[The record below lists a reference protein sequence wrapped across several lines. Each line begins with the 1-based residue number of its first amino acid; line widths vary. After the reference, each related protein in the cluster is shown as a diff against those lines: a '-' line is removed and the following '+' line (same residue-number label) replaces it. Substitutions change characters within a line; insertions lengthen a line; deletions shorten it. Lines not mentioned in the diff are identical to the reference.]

1 MSAQKKLMIVSNRL
15 PCVVENINGRM
26 RLAPASGGLITAL
39 TSVLKN
45 KETIWIGWPGP
56 DAEERETA
64 ALIQGASL
72 ENCRFVPVFL
82 SSVEQTKFYYGFSNE
97 ILWPLFHDLQS
108 RCNFDP
114 CYWGI
119 YRRANK
125 KYAAAVSEHVH
136 ETDYVWVHD
145 YHLMLIAE
153 ELRTL
158 GVSQTLAYFH
168 HIPFPSPDI
177 FAKLPWRSDLLRA
190 ILRFDVLGFQ
200 TGRDLRN
207 FVRCLRRFLPGEAR
221 INSRRKQVTFESNHG
236 LVTAGVFPISI
247 DFQEF
252 SIRASSPEVTEMAV
266 ALRQNINASHCL
278 LGVDRLDYTKGIP
291 ERLRAFELLLEQ
303 TPDLHRKATLVQV
316 VVPSRE
322 DIPKYQELKQEVE
335 RLVTSING
343 RFTRDGWVPIHY
355 VYRRLN
361 RDELLAHY
369 KAADIA
375 LITPLKDGMNL
386 VAKEFCAAQNGNEG
400 VLIVSEFAGAAQ
412 QLRTGALVVN
422 PNDLD
427 GVANAIRRAMMFSQT
442 ERLCRMRTMRRSIA
456 RENVS
461 TWAESFCDA
470 VSSYA
475 TESMEPLAGSV
486 SA

>member
-221 INSRRKQVTFESNHG
+221 INSKRKQVTFESNHG

-303 TPDLHRKATLVQV
+303 SRELHRKVTLVQV

-375 LITPLKDGMNL
+375 LVTPLKDGMNL
-386 VAKEFCAAQNGNEG
+386 VAKEFCAAQNGN
-400 VLIVSEFAGAAQ
+400 
-412 QLRTGALVVN
+412 
-422 PNDLD
+422 
-427 GVANAIRRAMMFSQT
+427 
-442 ERLCRMRTMRRSIA
+442 
-456 RENVS
+456 
-461 TWAESFCDA
+461 
-470 VSSYA
+470 
-475 TESMEPLAGSV
+475 
-486 SA
+486 